1 VGLYG
6 TNLLNDDIRNSVSFL
21 KDQVLMRVAACAPS
35 PPSNFDVAFAHVR
48 SVNRR

>member
-21 KDQVLMRVAACAPS
+21 KDQVLMPGRGVR
-35 PPSNFDVAFAHVR
+35 AFA
-48 SVNRR
+48 SVKF